1 MNSRSINCNHLNGF
15 SFYSRCIFSLN
26 MFLGLKSVAKDL
38 KMDLGRVVVITAKSK
53 SENPEIDS
61 QVALQHFK
69 GGLFTRVITCIENS
83 TTYFINLLYSLL
95 VLLFFPLDKNILES
109 NKASSQ

>member
-53 SENPEIDS
+53 SENSLSFRAPIGAARRRSVGLDS
-61 QVALQHFK
+61 WSYVVTA
-69 GGLFTRVITCIENS
+69 
-83 TTYFINLLYSLL
+83 
-95 VLLFFPLDKNILES
+95 
-109 NKASSQ
+109 